1 MLDQSS
7 DAVIA
12 FENELSMRQSAL
24 KEKEL
29 QITSSAKNHENKEK
43 MLADREAQLSEA
55 VRKLE
60 DQKDTF
66 STTQQDFQRSLDG
79 QRLAQAEIANK
90 TSELSK
96 NEADLRRRTAQL
108 EKSAEEFELLSA
120 NLNKER
126 DLVAQKDAGL
136 EQLRL
141 ELEKWRLDIMDNR
154 EKLEEEVRERVAEV
168 TQKTASLSKHHA
180 ATPNDEVLLRREIE
194 LRTFEETLLSK
205 DRDIET
211 KERTLAVELERL
223 EKERAEVQDLW
234 NKIEDSKKG
243 IALGIDEKTI
253 AELERRKNELDDMYL
268 KLSQREETTRKDEQ
282 RLESEWG
289 RLQSMEEELSG
300 LARMLKSKED
310 EIRRMDDPPD
320 AG

>member
-1 MLDQSS
+1 M
-7 DAVIA
+7 
-12 FENELSMRQSAL
+12 
-24 KEKEL
+24 
-29 QITSSAKNHENKEK
+29 
-43 MLADREAQLSEA
+43 
-55 VRKLE
+55 
-60 DQKDTF
+60 
-66 STTQQDFQRSLDG
+66 QQDLQRTVDE
-79 QRLAQAEIANK
+79 QRLMQAEIANK

-96 NEADLRRRTAQL
+96 NEADLRRRTSQL

-141 ELEKWRLDIMDNR
+141 ELEKWRLEIMDNR
-154 EKLEEEVRERVAEV
+154 EKMEEEVRERVAEV
-168 TQKTASLSKHHA
+168 TQKTASLSKHQA

-194 LRTFEETLLSK
+194 LRTLEETLLSK

-234 NKIEDSKKG
+234 SKIEDSKKG

-310 EIRRMDDPPD
+310 EIRRMDDPPN